1 MTTRTVRPKYLNLLT
16 IRQPVTAVLSIL
28 HRLSGVLLFLMIP
41 GFIYWLGLSVR
52 NAEGYAEALALLRHP
67 WVEAGAIL
75 LAWALTHHL
84 LAGIRF
90 LLLDLD
96 IGLSLRAARA
106 SAWLVFGLELAVM
119 SGLAIRI
126 LA

>member
-1 MTTRTVRPKYLNLLT
+1 MTTKTARPTYLNLFT

-28 HRLSGVLLFLMIP
+28 HRLSGVLLFLTIP
-41 GFIYWLGLSVR
+41 ALIYWLALSLR
-52 NAEGYAEALALLRHP
+52 SASGYAEAMALLRHP
-67 WVEAGAIL
+67 WVETTAIL

-106 SAWLVFGLELAVM
+106 SAWLVLGLETGVMIWLAAR
-119 SGLAIRI
+119 L
-126 LA
+126 LL